1 MALPTAYT
9 EAELAAFIHAELGG
23 VATALGWTV
32 DGGSYDEAVNDA
44 LYLANVSDIA
54 SVSGSD
60 AVFRL
65 RRLAML
71 AAWRRVVAAVS
82 LDYDFSADG
91 GDYSRSQVAAQA
103 AARVRE
109 LETETAGYRGD
120 YAVEIQ
126 RVDHTHNPYQER
138 AIEDRTL

>member
-54 SVSGSD
+54 TVTSRD
-60 AVFRL
+60 AVFQL

-91 GDYSRSQVAAQA
+91 GKYSRSQVATQA

-109 LETETAGYRGD
+109 LETETAGYRAD
-120 YAVEIQ
+120 YAVVIQ
-126 RVDHTHNPYQER
+126 RGDHTHNPYQER